1 MAQGVVL
8 TLKAVAVK
16 GIGITILTVKAI
28 ARRKIMVFAR
38 RPGEFNI
45 AIAAGEALDA
55 RRPRRWR
62 CWKTPDRPW
71 RVFARLPRRPFIPST
86 PSISGPL
93 VKNWPF
99 WYHRG
104 RGVPEWWYRRSASR
118 SISGRFFGNDV
129 DHAAERIGAVKGGHR
144 AAHHLD
150 TFDGI
155 HRDPVQVEVIVA
167 EDGVAGVDAFPVD
180 EDQGIAAAQTA
191 NADALAVI
199 PFVSELDPRDIAQY
213 VFQVLDGLTL

>member
-1 MAQGVVL
+1 ML
-8 TLKAVAVK
+8 LNS
-16 GIGITILTVKAI
+16 GISTQ
-28 ARRKIMVFAR
+28 
-38 RPGEFNI
+38 RPG
-45 AIAAGEALDA
+45 
-55 RRPRRWR
+55 
-62 CWKTPDRPW
+62 
-71 RVFARLPRRPFIPST
+71 PF
-86 PSISGPL
+86 L
-93 VKNWPF
+93 
-99 WYHRG
+99 
-104 RGVPEWWYRRSASR
+104 AD
-118 SISGRFFGNDV
+118 FFGNNV
-129 DHAAERIGAVKGGHR
+129 DHAAERIGTVKGGHR

-199 PFVSELDPRDIAQY
+199 SFVSELDPRDIAQY

>member
-55 RRPRRWR
+55 RRLAGGAAGRLRIVLGAFCQAAVGLHPKHAVDQR
-62 CWKTPDRPW
+62 TAGEELAVPGITAVAVFLNGGIGTQRPG
-71 RVFARLPRRPFIPST
+71 PF
-86 PSISGPL
+86 L
-93 VKNWPF
+93 
-99 WYHRG
+99 
-104 RGVPEWWYRRSASR
+104 AD
-118 SISGRFFGNDV
+118 FFGNNV

-199 PFVSELDPRDIAQY
+199 SFVSELDPRDIAQY